1 VIFLVTFTESSFTI
15 QFPEHLPHDKQQYCL
30 DRLSESGASLQPQSE
45 RVFRV
50 VCRKPNELA
59 SVGWAIFH
67 THFAKICRVIGTSG
81 SAEAQA
87 TAYPKPSK

>member
-1 VIFLVTFTESSFTI
+1 VTFTHSSFVI
-15 QFPEHLPHDKQQYCL
+15 QFPEHLPFEKQRYCL
-30 DRLSESGASLQPQSE
+30 DRLSESGASVEPQSE

-59 SVGWAIFH
+59 SVGWAVFH

-81 SAEAQA
+81 MAEAHA
-87 TAYPKPSK
+87 SAYPKASK